1 VLLQDFRS
9 ACHGIIGLV
18 SQERTLSV

>member
-1 VLLQDFRS
+1 VLFQDFRS
-9 ACHGIIGLV
+9 ACDGIIGLV

>member
-9 ACHGIIGLV
+9 ACDGIIGLV